1 MLDEEVIEKG
11 YALLCVSEPRSDCKI
26 RVIDEVNSA
35 EGHVLLAK
43 HVQRLMKLRSRQ
55 SCR

>member
-26 RVIDEVNSA
+26 RVIDEVSSA
-35 EGHVLLAK
+35 EGRVLLAK
-43 HVQRLMKLRSRQ
+43 HNQCLMKPRSRL